1 MNIYT
6 KEGMEQL
13 EQKLD
18 GIVLNAMT
26 GSTSE
31 VADKDL
37 PKVMEVVYVN
47 APTTIDEAIARI
59 LELEMRLEDL
69 SRATE
74 IASMTGQYNIL
85 DGFRGSADESLKLKI
100 VIEQPDFGDLKLTVI
115 TNNAKAQ

>member
-1 MNIYT
+1 M
-6 KEGMEQL
+6 
-13 EQKLD
+13 
-18 GIVLNAMT
+18 
-26 GSTSE
+26 STSTA

-37 PKVMEVVYVN
+37 PQNTEVVYVN

-74 IASMTGQYNIL
+74 IASITGQYHIL

-100 VIEQPDFGDLKLTVI
+100 CIEQPDFGDLKLTVI
-115 TNNAKAQ
+115 TNNAKTQ

>member
-18 GIVLNAMT
+18 GIVLNTMT
-26 GSTSE
+26 GGTSA

-37 PKVMEVVYVN
+37 PKVLEVVYVN

-85 DGFRGSADESLKLKI
+85 DGFRSSADESLKLKI